1 VARETDAERAARQAG
16 QPWRTGPGTV
26 RHPGPPPE
34 VVAER
39 LATMHRR
46 GAVSRLERA
55 RAHREWLEATAGMGL
70 DELKRTAPMRLW
82 TVALLHLGGYDAPA
96 IARTLGY
103 ATAAGA
109 LRALKHPAVQRLI
122 HVVRDAQVERVVR
135 GEYGVTA
142 QAQAAAPAVME
153 HVTELAGAQK
163 QADGTR
169 KGRAKRDADALRAA
183 ELTLTVSG
191 HKVERQAHLHLHVLE
206 EMSEAELEALATGG
220 TWPERYRGVAGLV
233 TGPTQED

>member
-1 VARETDAERAARQAG
+1 MLGAGGMGEARERDRRM
-16 QPWRTGPGTV
+16 GPGTYK
-26 RHPGPPPE
+26 HPGPPAA
-34 VVAER
+34 VVAEH
-39 LATMHRR
+39 LAMMARTAPAGR
-46 GAVSRLERA
+46 AAKRA
-55 RAHREWLEATAGMGL
+55 RDRAWLEALGGMGL
-70 DELKRTAPMRLW
+70 DELVKSVPRRQW
-82 TVALLHLGGYDAPA
+82 VVAMCHLAGYDGAT
-96 IARTLGY
+96 IARTVGY
-103 ATAAGA
+103 TTAQAA
-109 LRALKHPAVQRLI
+109 VKAVKHPAVQRLI
-122 HVVRDAQVERVVR
+122 EVIRQAQVERVLR

-233 TGPTQED
+233 TGPAEEP

>member
-1 VARETDAERAARQAG
+1 MAE
-16 QPWRTGPGTV
+16 QPWRTGAGAMY
-26 RHPGPPPE
+26 RNHPGPPPE

-39 LATMHRR
+39 LAKMHAR
-46 GAVSRLERA
+46 GPETRAERA
-55 RAHREWLEATAGMGL
+55 AAHRTWLEATVGMDMETL
-70 DELKRTAPMRLW
+70 RRTTPTRLW
-82 TVALLHLGGYDAPA
+82 MVAMMHCGGADLGT
-96 IARTLGY
+96 IARAIGY
-103 ATAAGA
+103 ANVAGA
-109 LRALKHPAVQRLI
+109 QRALKHPAVQRLI
-122 HVVRDAQVERVVR
+122 QLVRDAQVERVMR

-206 EMSEAELEALATGG
+206 EMSEAELEALASAGQ
-220 TWPERYRGVAGLV
+220 WPERYRGVAGLI
-233 TGPTQED
+233 TGPPEDEP

>member
-1 VARETDAERAARQAG
+1 MGEGREDVR
-16 QPWRTGPGTV
+16 WRTGPGTK
-26 RHPGPPPE
+26 RHPGPPPA

-39 LATMHRR
+39 LERMQR
-46 GAVSRLERA
+46 GARAGRVAQRDAA
-55 RAHREWLEATAGMGL
+55 RAWLEGLAGMGL
-70 DELKRTAPMRLW
+70 EELVRTTPRRQWL
-82 TVALLHLGGYDAPA
+82 VAMCHLGGYDTTA
-96 IARTLGY
+96 IARIVGY
-103 ATAAGA
+103 TNATAAA
-109 LRALKHPAVQRLI
+109 KALKHPAVVRLI
-122 HVVRDAQVERVVR
+122 EVIRRAQVDRVLQ

-169 KGRAKRDADALRAA
+169 RGRAKRDADALRAA

-206 EMSEAELEALATGG
+206 EMSEAELEALAASG

-233 TGPTQED
+233 TGPEGDA

>member
-1 VARETDAERAARQAG
+1 MAQETDAARAARQAG
-16 QPWRTGPGTV
+16 QPWRTGPGTSK
-26 RHPGPPPE
+26 HPGPPPE
-34 VVAER
+34 IVAER
-39 LATMHRR
+39 LATMHAR
-46 GAVSRLERA
+46 GAASRLERA
-55 RAHREWLEATAGMGL
+55 RAQRAWLEATAGMGL

-82 TVALLHLGGYDAPA
+82 TVAMLHLGGYDAPA

-122 HVVRDAQVERVVR
+122 QVIRDAQVERVVR

-153 HVTELAGAQK
+153 HVTELAGAKK

-169 KGRAKRDADALRAA
+169 AGRARRDADALRAA

-191 HKVERQAHLHLHVLE
+191 HKVERRAELHLHVLQ

-220 TWPERYRGVAGLV
+220 EWPERYRTVAGLLP
-233 TGPTQED
+233 GPPEE

>member
-1 VARETDAERAARQAG
+1 V
-16 QPWRTGPGTV
+16 
-26 RHPGPPPE
+26 
-34 VVAER
+34 
-39 LATMHRR
+39 L
-46 GAVSRLERA
+46 
-55 RAHREWLEATAGMGL
+55 
-70 DELKRTAPMRLW
+70 
-82 TVALLHLGGYDAPA
+82 
-96 IARTLGY
+96 
-103 ATAAGA
+103 
-109 LRALKHPAVQRLI
+109 
-122 HVVRDAQVERVVR
+122 R

-233 TGPTQED
+233 TGPAEEP

>member
-1 VARETDAERAARQAG
+1 MARADGRERL
-16 QPWRTGPGTV
+16 T
-26 RHPGPPPE
+26 RHPGPPPA
-34 VVAER
+34 VLAER
-39 LATMHRR
+39 IARMQAR
-46 GAVSRLERA
+46 GAATRVERA
-55 RAHREWLEATAGMGL
+55 AAQRAWVEAVAGMDL
-70 DELKRTAPMRLW
+70 DALRRSTPTRLW
-82 TVALLHLGGYDAPA
+82 TVALMHCGGYDLPH
-96 IARTLGY
+96 IARALGY
-103 ATAAGA
+103 ANHTGA
-109 LRALKHPAVQRLI
+109 QKALKHPAVQRMIEL
-122 HVVRDAQVERVVR
+122 VRRAQLDRVVQ

-169 KGRAKRDADALRAA
+169 RGRAKRDADALRAA

-206 EMSEAELEALATGG
+206 EMSEAELEALAASG

-233 TGPTQED
+233 TGPGEGETP